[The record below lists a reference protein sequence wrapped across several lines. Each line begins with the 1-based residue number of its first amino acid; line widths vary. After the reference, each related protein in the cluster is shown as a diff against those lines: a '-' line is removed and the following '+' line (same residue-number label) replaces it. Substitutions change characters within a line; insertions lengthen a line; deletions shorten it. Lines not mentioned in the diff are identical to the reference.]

1 MKGSGPMDFLTL
13 AHERY
18 SCRRFAD
25 TPVEQ
30 EKIDK
35 IIEAA
40 VAAPTAVNY
49 QPFKIWIIQ
58 KAEDIEK
65 IAQTTP
71 YTFQAPMV
79 FAVGGKV
86 DEAWV
91 RKYDGKNFVDVDASV
106 VATHMMLEIH
116 DLGLGTTW
124 VGSFDEDKLKD
135 FFPVMNG
142 YNIVALFPTGYPAET
157 AHPSRLHTTRKD
169 SEVLVEVL

>member
-1 MKGSGPMDFLTL
+1 MDFLNL

-18 SCRRFAD
+18 SCRRFSAA
-25 TPVEQ
+25 PVEQ

-40 VAAPTAVNY
+40 IASPTAVNY
-49 QPFKIWIIQ
+49 QPYKIWVIQ
-58 KAEDIEK
+58 KPEDIEK
-65 IAQTTP
+65 VAQTTP
-71 YTFQAPMV
+71 YTFQAPMI

-124 VGSFDEDKLKD
+124 VGSFDEDKLKE
-135 FFPVMNG
+135 FFPALNG
-142 YNIVALFPTGYPAET
+142 YNIVALFPTGYPAEN
-157 AHPSRLHTTRKD
+157 ARPSRLHTDRKEKD
-169 SEVLVEVL
+169 AVVEIL